1 MTFLHWIAKERSMD
15 DILTLD
21 SKGEIHG
28 RHSYL
33 GWQRRDPRRAYLPW
47 IAKERSMHDIL
58 TLDGEG
64 EIHG

>member
-1 MTFLHWIAKERSMD
+1 MD

-33 GWQRRDPRRAYLPW
+33 GWRRRDPRRTFLPW
-47 IAKERSMHDIL
+47 IAKERSMDDIL
-58 TLDGEG
+58 TLDSEG

>member
-1 MTFLHWIAKERSMD
+1 MTFLPWIAKERSMDDIRSSYLGWQRRDPWTTFSPWIAKERSMD

-33 GWQRRDPRRAYLPW
+33 G
-47 IAKERSMHDIL
+47 
-58 TLDGEG
+58 
-64 EIHG
+64 

>member
-1 MTFLHWIAKERSMD
+1 MD

-21 SKGEIHG
+21 SEGEIHG
-28 RHSYL
+28 GHSYL
-33 GWQRRDPRRAYLPW
+33 GWRRRDPWTTFLPW
-47 IAKERSMHDIL
+47 IAKERSMDGIL